1 MSLQN
6 KLLNPY
12 NVYEY
17 FEGRL
22 ASLEPT
28 QAVIDCGGVG
38 YLLEITLNTYEALR
52 RVPLSPSD
60 SSPRQGSNMVKLYA
74 HLVVREDAQQLFGFY
89 DMAEREM
96 FRILV
101 GVNGVGNQTAR
112 VMLSSLTVDD
122 LRSAIQTQDVKK
134 VQRVKGIGAKTAQR
148 IVLELADKVGVV
160 SSEFG
165 VQSSESNTQARDEAM
180 TALLMLGFAKPAVE
194 KLLMNNDWKNP
205 DGSPMTV
212 EDIIKVGLQRL

>member
-1 MSLQN
+1 M
-6 KLLNPY
+6 
-12 NVYEY
+12 YEY
-17 FEGRL
+17 FEGKL

-52 RVPLSPSD
+52 GVGEER
-60 SSPRQGSNMVKLYA
+60 VKLYA
-74 HLVVREDAQQLFGFY
+74 HHVVREDAQQLFGFY
-89 DMAEREM
+89 DLAEREM

-112 VMLSSLTVDD
+112 VMLSSLTVDE
-122 LRSAIQTQDVKK
+122 LRTAIQTQDVKK

-148 IVLELADKVGVV
+148 IVLELADKMGVSGQLSAV
-160 SSEFG
+160 SG
-165 VQSSESNTQARDEAM
+165 QQAAVNQTRDEAL
-180 TALLMLGFAKPAVE
+180 TALTMLGFAKPAVE
-194 KLLMNNDWKNP
+194 KLLMSTDWKNP

-212 EDIIKVGLQRL
+212 EEIIKEGLKRL

>member
-1 MSLQN
+1 MF
-6 KLLNPY
+6 
-12 NVYEY
+12 EY
-17 FEGRL
+17 IKGQL

-28 QAVIDCGGVG
+28 QVVIDCGGVG

-52 RVPLSPSD
+52 RVNEE
-60 SSPRQGSNMVKLYA
+60 QVKIYA
-74 HLVVREDAQQLFGFY
+74 HLVVREDAQQLYGFY

-112 VMLSSLTVDD
+112 VMLSSLTVDE

-160 SSEFG
+160 GAVGSTG
-165 VQSSESNTQARDEAM
+165 ALGAQVNQARDEAM
-180 TALLMLGFAKPAVE
+180 TALTMLGFAKPAVE
-194 KLLMNNDWKNP
+194 KLLMASDWKNA
-205 DGSPMTV
+205 DGTPMTV
-212 EDIIKVGLQRL
+212 EEIIKEGLKRL

>member
-1 MSLQN
+1 MF
-6 KLLNPY
+6 
-12 NVYEY
+12 EY
-17 FEGRL
+17 IKGQL

-28 QAVIDCGGVG
+28 QVVIDCGGVG

-52 RVPLSPSD
+52 RANEE
-60 SSPRQGSNMVKLYA
+60 QVKIYA
-74 HLVVREDAQQLFGFY
+74 HLVVREDAQQLYGFY

-112 VMLSSLTVDD
+112 VMLSSLTVDE

-160 SSEFG
+160 G
-165 VQSSESNTQARDEAM
+165 AVGNTGALVAQVNQARDEAM
-180 TALLMLGFAKPAVE
+180 TALTMLGFAKPAVE
-194 KLLMNNDWKNP
+194 KLLMASDWKNA
-205 DGSPMTV
+205 DGTPMTV
-212 EDIIKVGLQRL
+212 EEIIKEGLKRL